1 MKNILIVL
9 LFSISINVNAQER
22 INKDSPN
29 ISKNVL
35 SELSKAQG
43 FMLMNNGEWFE
54 TDKFITKD
62 NLSLSLRK
70 TLENEKD
77 SRFCLDNFSNF
88 QFREIF
94 YNGKTYIILI
104 KKAFNGQYKYNVIK
118 KDWIGFNRY
127 SYVILDKEELK
138 NKLNNINDS
147 SINKIELSVI
157 SVPEFIL
164 DFGEKD
170 IIREIESKIIEEDKK
185 LKDVLEKQEEHN
197 KQIIKRFEERGLSL
211 DKAPIQKPSIYKFIF
226 HIYPFKDKN
235 IVQFVLYGYKD
246 DPNTKIKFPFFLE
259 TYPVLESNT
268 APYFG
273 TDRMFEHCYYE
284 TDYNTFIKFAN
295 FGE

>member
-1 MKNILIVL
+1 MKKLLLSFFLILSTYSYTQDIL
-9 LFSISINVNAQER
+9 D
-22 INKDSPN
+22 KKSPI
-29 ISKNVL
+29 ISKNII

-54 TDKFITKD
+54 SDKFITKD
-62 NLSLSLRK
+62 DLSLSLRK
-70 TLENEKD
+70 ILKNEKD
-77 SRFCLDNFSNF
+77 SRFCLDNFSSF
-88 QFREIF
+88 QFREIS
-94 YNGKTYIILI
+94 YNGKSYIILI
-104 KKAFNGQYKYNVIK
+104 KKAFNGQYKYNAIK

-138 NKLNNINDS
+138 NKLNNISDS

-185 LKDVLEKQEEHN
+185 LKEVLEEQENHN
-197 KQIIKRFEERGLSL
+197 KQIIKIFEERGLSL
-211 DKAPIQKPSIYKFIF
+211 DKAPIQKSSIYKFIF
-226 HIYPFKDKN
+226 YIYPFKDKN
-235 IVQFVLYGYKD
+235 VVQFVLYGFKD
-246 DPNTKIKFPFFLE
+246 NPNTKIKLPFFIE
-259 TYPVLESNT
+259 TNPILESNT

-284 TDYNTFIKFAN
+284 TDYNTFFKFIN

>member
-1 MKNILIVL
+1 MKRTLIVIL
-9 LFSISINVNAQER
+9 LLLSINVNAQER
-22 INKDSPN
+22 INKDAPS
-29 ISKNVL
+29 ISKSVL
-35 SELSKAQG
+35 SELSKAKG

-54 TDKFITKD
+54 TDKFIAKD
-62 NLSLSLRK
+62 DLSLSLRK
-70 TLENEKD
+70 TLESEKD
-77 SRFCLDNFSNF
+77 SRFCIDNFSNF
-88 QFREIF
+88 QFREISF
-94 YNGKTYIILI
+94 NGKTYIILI
-104 KKAFNGQYKYNVIK
+104 KKAFNGQYKYNIIK

-138 NKLNNINDS
+138 NKLTRINDS

-157 SVPEFIL
+157 SIPEFIL

-170 IIREIESKIIEEDKK
+170 VIREIESKIIEEDKK
-185 LKDVLEKQEEHN
+185 LKDVLEKQEDYN
-197 KQIIKRFEERGLSL
+197 QQIIKRFEERGLSL
-211 DKAPIQKPSIYKFIF
+211 DKAPIQKNSIYKFIF

-259 TYPVLESNT
+259 TNPVLESNT

-284 TDYNTFIKFAN
+284 TDYNTFDKFVN
-295 FGE
+295 LP